1 MMISK
6 KSKIDVDANNGYLF
20 LSYLIF
26 LRIAIFLAMPRRT
39 EFLID
44 FNKSEVGQSVYNRK
58 GGK

>member
-26 LRIAIFLAMPRRT
+26 LRIAIFLATTSNRI
-39 EFLID
+39 LID
-44 FNKSEVGQSVYNRK
+44 
-58 GGK
+58 